1 MVMKNMIT
9 RIGYRGIASLFA
21 VLLIHTASAIAQ
33 TIQLSFTGK
42 QAGQYIQLDSIRVE
56 NLTQS
61 CDTSLY
67 WPDTVLTLGYTA
79 ILEKEPFMSGFSLS
93 GPVPQP
99 FRDECSFELQLPV
112 SGPLELTVYDQTGR
126 RLHAISDQMAAGT
139 HRFGFH
145 SGGDQVYFVHARWES
160 QVQTIRLVSAGSEK
174 GRGSRLQY
182 LGHSGTKSLMK
193 VTVAINNAFGF
204 TPGDTLLFLGF
215 AAGDTAG
222 FTAVPLGNAFYTF
235 TFGEGHPCIQTP
247 LISYGGQMY
256 QTVQIGS
263 QCWMRENLNIG
274 FKVYSSISGLPHSDC
289 SNNPF
294 IEKYCINNDTAY
306 CAIYGGLYDWDEMMG
321 YSVTPG
327 VKGICPVGWHIPT
340 DEEWCVLTTF
350 LDSSVNCTSL
360 GFSGTN
366 SGGKMKESG
375 FAHWLIPNTGAT
387 NESGFTA
394 LAGGHRTSD
403 GYFINLGNSSGFW
416 SSTVNSSTNSNS
428 RIIFYNNARVSRSN
442 YHQATG
448 LAVRCIRDF

>member
-1 MVMKNMIT
+1 MNILVSH
-9 RIGYRGIASLFA
+9 RGIAWLFA
-21 VLLIHTASAIAQ
+21 VLLFHATSAMAQ

-235 TFGEGHPCIQTP
+235 TFGDGDPCLLTP
-247 LISYGGQMY
+247 VISYGGQIY

-274 FKVYSSISGLPHSDC
+274 TMING
-289 SNNPF
+289 SNNQSNDG
-294 IEKYCINNDTAY
+294 ITEKYCYNNDPAN
-306 CAIYGGLYDWDEMMG
+306 CAIYGGLYQWDEMMG
-321 YSVTPG
+321 YTTTPG
-327 VKGICPVGWHIPT
+327 VQGICPAGWHIPT
-340 DEEWCVLTTF
+340 DAECCILSTF
-350 LDSSVNCTSL
+350 LDPNANCSAW
-360 GFSGTN
+360 GVESYIA
-366 SGGKMKESG
+366 GGKMKESG
-375 FAHWLIPNTGAT
+375 TTHWKSPNTGAT

-394 LAGGHRTSD
+394 LGAGCRLD
-403 GYFINLGNSSGFW
+403 NGNFNYLSYYAFFW
-416 SSTVNSSTNSNS
+416 SSSEGSTSSGVYRLLYYNTATVYRLSYYNSNGFS
-428 RIIFYNNARVSRSN
+428 
-442 YHQATG
+442 
-448 LAVRCIRDF
+448 VRCVRNN